1 VKILT
6 FFSSGLGDTLFV
18 APTILA
24 LRDIYPSAHIAAAV
38 PYIRFNKF
46 LLEDVLQVDDVL
58 HLKRLRSPWPQA
70 IVSYASFFCKF
81 AYQIRRQKFDAVILT
96 SQARLIDQ
104 YLLTALSGSK
114 QRIGYSNWQYKK
126 NKYRFLLT
134 NRVYSDPHKHLMD
147 IHFDI
152 IRSLN
157 KDIPLQNYAKKLSE
171 GLLKAAQPCNFNKRS
186 DKLLIVLPG
195 TGSQPYKRWPFKN
208 FLEVIK
214 KIINSYSCDIA
225 IVGSPNEYNQ
235 SLIPSSLRDNSKFS
249 DLADSLSLPQLIDLF
264 RRADLIVGN
273 DSGLLHLAEFVN
285 TPTVGIYAGNW
296 EFHSKRFLDNDA
308 KHIVLPK
315 NCKDTLAEYYRRRTW
330 ITHKAR
336 QICTTIV
343 NSVGIDDVLAEV
355 ESTALLK

>member
-1 VKILT
+1 MKILT

-38 PYIRFNKF
+38 PYIKFNKF
-46 LLEDVLQVDDVL
+46 LLEDVLQIDDVL
-58 HLKRLRSPWPQA
+58 HLKRLRSLWPKA
-70 IVSYASFFCKF
+70 IVSYVNFLCKF
-81 AYQIRRQKFDAVILT
+81 AYEIRQQKFDTVILT

-104 YLLTALSGSK
+104 YLLTALSGAK
-114 QRIGYSNWQYKK
+114 QRIGCSNWQYKK
-126 NKYRFLLT
+126 NKYRSLLT
-134 NRVYSDPHKHLMD
+134 HRVYSEPHKHLMD

-157 KDIPLQNYAKKLSE
+157 KDIPLQNYVQKLSKS
-171 GLLKAAQPCNFNKRS
+171 LLKAAQPCNLNKRS
-186 DKLLIVLPG
+186 GKLLIVLPG

-214 KIINSYSCDIA
+214 KIIDGYSCNIV
-225 IVGSPNEYNQ
+225 IVGSPNEYDQ
-235 SLIPSSLRDNSKFS
+235 SLIPSSLSANPRFNDFADTFS
-249 DLADSLSLPQLIDLF
+249 IPQLIDLF

-285 TPTVGIYAGNW
+285 TPTIGIYAGNW
-296 EFHSKRFLDNDA
+296 EFHSKRFFDNDT

-315 NCKDTLAEYYRRRTW
+315 NCTDALAEYYRKRTW
-330 ITHKAR
+330 ITCKAQ
-336 QICTTIV
+336 QICMTVLNGI
-343 NSVGIDDVLAEV
+343 SIDDVISEIDN
-355 ESTALLK
+355 TGLLK